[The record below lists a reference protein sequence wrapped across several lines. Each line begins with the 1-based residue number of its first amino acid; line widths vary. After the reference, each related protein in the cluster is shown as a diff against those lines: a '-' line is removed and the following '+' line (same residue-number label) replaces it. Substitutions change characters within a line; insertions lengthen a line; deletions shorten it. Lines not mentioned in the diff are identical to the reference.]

1 MYVSDTHKPMY
12 VCPVKGLPE
21 QQVLHAAKGSHARH
35 LTGRHKGTVVPDPGM
50 HADATTQPKAQARPA
65 GPPNPLRRAAN
76 PCSHSAHPTPPYASS
91 LSPPTPARRR

>member
-21 QQVLHAAKGSHARH
+21 QQVLHAAMGSHARH

-50 HADATTQPKAQARPA
+50 HADATTQPNTRDRGHPLENP
-65 GPPNPLRRAAN
+65 GPNP
-76 PCSHSAHPTPPYASS
+76 STHSPT
-91 LSPPTPARRR
+91 